1 MTKVVNFEALQ
12 DEPPFILMI
21 EGKEHPMKI
30 ASVGDFVENMKLIET
45 LGLKSSAS
53 EEIEVSIKVIAR
65 AFPTLTE
72 AQIRTW
78 QVTTIDKLFRIARG
92 EDIFA
97 TEAEAADGSAEGN
110 AKPAN

>member
-30 ASVGDFVENMKLIET
+30 ASVSDFVENMKLIEK
-45 LGLKSSAS
+45 LGANSSVAD
-53 EEIEVSIKVIAR
+53 EIEVSIKVISR
-65 AFPTLTE
+65 AFPSLTE
-72 AQIRTW
+72 DAIRSW

-97 TEAEAADGSAEGN
+97 TESGDESAEGN